1 MNMDYQ
7 QAPSTYNKQVTVIIP
22 AAGQVSDS
30 LLPLS
35 GKSSAAMIPLS
46 GKPVIY
52 WTLSYLRELGLRKFV
67 IAVRQ
72 MDSFVQKFV
81 NQVFNRS
88 LDITYIPMARGFLY
102 LVAIIDWYSRYVL
115 SWRLSNTLDAG
126 S

>member
-7 QAPSTYNKQVTVIIP
+7 KAPSTYNKQVTVIIP

-35 GKSSAAMIPLS
+35 GKSSAVMIPLN

-67 IAVRQ
+67 IAVRHARQ
-72 MDSFVQKFV
+72 IIFQLAEVAVSRDLFAAILE
-81 NQVFNRS
+81 R
-88 LDITYIPMARGFLY
+88 IT
-102 LVAIIDWYSRYVL
+102 
-115 SWRLSNTLDAG
+115 RLSLSPG
-126 S
+126 